1 MADIVFTS
9 KSAWARR
16 SLKALATYTLLA
28 LLALVFVLPL
38 IWMLSTSLKA
48 DQQIFAMPPQWIP
61 ETIMWGNYLRVLEVM
76 PFWTYLFN
84 SVLITGLTIV
94 GTVLSGSLVA
104 YAFACLDWPG
114 RDKLFILV
122 LATMMLP
129 MQVTMIPLFV
139 LFKDIGWLNTIKP
152 LTVPA
157 FFGGGAFTIFL
168 LRQFFMTL
176 PKSLFDAARIDGCS
190 EIRIWWSIVLP
201 LARPAMATVAILTFM
216 FSWNDFLGPLIYLSD
231 RMQGTL
237 ALGLAMMVGQ
247 HQTDWALLMAA
258 SILMMLPILLLFFFF
273 QRYFIQ
279 GFTMSGIK
287 E

>member
-1 MADIVFTS
+1 MADILITS

-16 SLKALATYTLLA
+16 SLKALAAYTLLS

-104 YAFACLDWPG
+104 YAFACLEWPG

-201 LARPAMATVAILTFM
+201 LARPAMASVAILTFM

>member
-201 LARPAMATVAILTFM
+201 LARPAMASVAILTFM

>member
-1 MADIVFTS
+1 MADIFITS

-16 SLKALATYTLLA
+16 SLKALVMYTLLA

-38 IWMLSTSLKA
+38 LWMLSTSLKA
-48 DQQIFAMPPQWIP
+48 DQQIFAMPPEWIP

-84 SVLITGLTIV
+84 SVLITGLTII

-104 YAFACLDWPG
+104 YAFACLEWPG

-201 LARPAMATVAILTFM
+201 LARPALASVAILTFM

-231 RMQGTL
+231 RMSGTL